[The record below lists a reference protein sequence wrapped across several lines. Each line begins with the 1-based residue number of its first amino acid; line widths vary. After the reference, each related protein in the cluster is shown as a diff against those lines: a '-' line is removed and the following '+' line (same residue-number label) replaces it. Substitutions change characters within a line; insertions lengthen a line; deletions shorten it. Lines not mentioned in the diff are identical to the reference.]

1 MAEIIGPTLDQ
12 LDTWGTLDSLDS
24 YGTLEY
30 LDTINLFEVAAAE
43 NIAVTGTG
51 NATFKAAV
59 SATALITI
67 NAATTVVYDVTVAS
81 GTNSYG
87 TGNKY
92 YIAGLS
98 GASPTLEL
106 VVGNTYRFDQ
116 SDSSNS
122 GHPLRFSTT
131 ANGSHNSGSEYTTGV
146 TTTGTPGTANAYT
159 EITVSASTPSTL
171 YYYCTNHSGMGG
183 TANITSFEYGL
194 IKSFAASATISITGT
209 AVASSRVV
217 ETAGTTN
224 IAITATG
231 NYQATFAYAAADTIA
246 ITGSTTTGVNYKA
259 ACAASVSLSIE
270 GVAIAEE
277 MGEAWTD
284 IVPATAVFNTRTAG
298 TDRWLNQ

>member
-1 MAEIIGPTLDQ
+1 MAEIIGPSLDQ
-12 LDTWGTLDSLDS
+12 LDTWGTLDSLDA

-30 LDTINLFEVAAAE
+30 LDNINLFEVAAAE
-43 NIAVTGTG
+43 SIAVTGTG
-51 NATFKAAV
+51 SANFTAAV

-92 YIAGLS
+92 YIAGIS
-98 GASPTLEL
+98 GPGPALQL
-106 VVGNTYRFDQ
+106 VVGSTYRFDQ

-131 ANGSHNSGSEYTTGV
+131 ANGSHGGGSEYTTGV

-171 YYYCTNHSGMGG
+171 HYYCTNHSGMGG
-183 TANITSFEYGL
+183 EATISSFDFGL

-209 AVASSRVV
+209 AVATERII
-217 ETAGTTN
+217 ETSATTN

-231 NYQATFAYAAADTIA
+231 NFLGTFAVAASDTIA
-246 ITGSTTTGVNYKA
+246 ISGSTTTGVNYRA
-259 ACAASVSLSIE
+259 VFAASINMTIE

-284 IVPATAVFNTRTAG
+284 IVPATSVFNTRTAG